1 MPSDKN
7 NGFNDLQS
15 ERNDEDQQD
24 LDEATTQRD
33 AHLNDFL
40 NKSLDPSKLDPDAGK
55 DIPIP
60 QSPMPSFNNTELP
73 MVVKNKLSKLQ
84 QYLPPSGPQEDAVPY
99 DPNAGTMMNI
109 GRFALNNLA
118 GDQLSGAM
126 PVAGS
131 IKAVGKL
138 AEEAPAIMKAAE
150 PVVSG
155 TKSALEKL
163 MQHFSNPEN
172 VKTLD
177 DMLTKKSVM
186 ETYRKQFPAEAAAKY
201 GEALGA
207 KPEVLQKMTSSKTP
221 YEFMDTEGVK
231 QIDIPMIERLMG
243 KSSSAL
249 RDVPTAQKVM
259 HEAGDLAAETGMA
272 GTDLLQSKAV
282 QDNGR
287 AMYMQ
292 SRDAAALA
300 AKRKAAIAQALKNR
314 GK

>member
-221 YEFMDTEGVK
+221 YEFMDQEGAK

-243 KSSSAL
+243 KGSTSL
-249 RDVPTAQKVM
+249 KDVPAAQRAAN
-259 HEAGDLAAETGMA
+259 EAAELASETGAA
-272 GTDLLQSKAV
+272 GTDVLQARSQNALSRAQDMKQQYLNQLKA
-282 QDNGR
+282 
-287 AMYMQ
+287 
-292 SRDAAALA
+292 
-300 AKRKAAIAQALKNR
+300 RKM